1 MQLSTGWTDADRT
14 VATSST
20 DSTLHHSS
28 TTARISYRIVSCRRA
43 AVSSQQSPP
52 EIQAPLS
59 RSRFL
64 QPELFRASLYNGRPA
79 LTDLQFRQ
87 SQTRRLDTWQSQNA
101 VSCHSLARSLASW
114 SHRIDELTRRLR
126 ITVLR
131 PAAPSRAVAAVL
143 RGGWLRRQGEVGG
156 KAPASASDR
165 PTARAATAAQAP
177 AGYARPPC

>member
-1 MQLSTGWTDADRT
+1 M
-14 VATSST
+14 SSGC
-20 DSTLHHSS
+20 
-28 TTARISYRIVSCRRA
+28 SCDD
-43 AVSSQQSPP
+43 VSSQQSPP

-101 VSCHSLARSLASW
+101 VSCRSLARSLASW
-114 SHRIDELTRRLR
+114 SRRIDELTRRLR

-131 PAAPSRAVAAVL
+131 AAAPSRAAAAVL
-143 RGGWLRRQGEVGG
+143 RAGWLRRQGDVGG
-156 KAPASASDR
+156 KAPASPSDR
-165 PTARAATAAQAP
+165 PTARAGTAAP
-177 AGYARPPC
+177 ARPPALLATRRAGASRSTRGVVLKKKWGGRLKQDLDKDFQTI